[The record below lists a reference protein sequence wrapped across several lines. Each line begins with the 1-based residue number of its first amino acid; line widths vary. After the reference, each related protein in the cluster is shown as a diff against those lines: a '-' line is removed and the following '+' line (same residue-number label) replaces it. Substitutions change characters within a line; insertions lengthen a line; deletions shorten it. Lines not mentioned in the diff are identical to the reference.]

1 MSRMI
6 VLLEAFMNIKSSKSI
21 ILDSLIPSAYKQSH
35 GRGIEVNTEQKC
47 RPLRVHTETCCA
59 EQASKSLAQ

>member
-1 MSRMI
+1 
-6 VLLEAFMNIKSSKSI
+6 MNIKSSKSI